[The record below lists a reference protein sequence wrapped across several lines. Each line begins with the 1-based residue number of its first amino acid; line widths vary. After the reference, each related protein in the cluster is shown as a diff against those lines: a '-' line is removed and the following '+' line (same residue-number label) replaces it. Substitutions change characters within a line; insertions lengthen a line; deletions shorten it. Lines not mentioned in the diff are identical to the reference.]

1 MCREPRLICDL
12 MIHVGHAPRI
22 VISAIFWVD
31 NFVEQIRI
39 DLENN
44 LAAILRKYDKRNGT
58 RNYQY
63 NTI

>member
-1 MCREPRLICDL
+1 MCREPWLINLWFNGTRWTRSEDRYF
-12 MIHVGHAPRI
+12 GY
-22 VISAIFWVD
+22 FWVD

-44 LAAILRKYDKRNGT
+44 LAAILRKYDKCNGT
-58 RNYQY
+58 RNY